1 MTILLHER
9 MVISLIVYQV
19 FQANKQLIVYT
30 WLFGGAG

>member
-19 FQANKQLIVYT
+19 LQANKQPIVYT